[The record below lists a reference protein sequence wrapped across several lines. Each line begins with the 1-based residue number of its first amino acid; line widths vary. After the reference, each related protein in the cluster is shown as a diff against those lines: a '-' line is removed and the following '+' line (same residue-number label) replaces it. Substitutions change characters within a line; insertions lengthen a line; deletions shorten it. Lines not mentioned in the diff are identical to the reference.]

1 MISKIKFSVFACLVA
16 SAALMG
22 GCSGE
27 VISSGDFDQNGE
39 NNGADQPG
47 DGGDQPGDG
56 GDEPAKCISPDQDGD
71 TISDELEGCTEADD
85 KDGDTIP
92 NCSDDDSDGDTIPD
106 SVEADTKGCSGNF
119 PGNTDNDAYPNYLD
133 DDSDGNRILDKD
145 EGDPSVDTDNDTVPD
160 FLDDDDDGDGVSDI
174 LEIMGMPNSGD
185 INLPVGQFS
194 GDCNGD
200 GVYDAQGNSSS
211 PIDCDSDLI
220 PDYKDKDSD
229 GDGMLDAVEYYH
241 ILGEFYARY
250 SQDTDGN
257 GVSDT
262 DEAGADPNH
271 PIDTDGDGVPDFL
284 DNDNDNDGLPDKYEV
299 SIGSNPNVED
309 SDGDNASDL
318 VEIGAGTDPN
328 DSSVNPMTEG
338 NFVFVVPY
346 NGEASPKKQTLSF
359 ETGIQTVDLFFAF
372 DQSGTMG
379 DEVSSLKNGLK
390 NIIDNLKCKD
400 FGKTCVDHNDC
411 LEFTDSICSELG
423 KCIQNPSSGEG
434 CFDNMWTGL
443 GYYEKPDSFWVASHL
458 SSDTSKTVDALA
470 RFRSSGNN
478 EAAYQAPI
486 CALLGTTDANMCQSS
501 GSNNCAGGSS
511 YSRCAINCTKDT
523 SKVGCVG
530 YRNEAIRI
538 FVHAFDE
545 NQCNNSGQTA
555 RCTDFKNKVGTIMQ
569 NYKTRYVGLYSTQN
583 TSTNDGDIS
592 NMDVASDIGKKS
604 KSVDT
609 SNNPFI
615 YKAMDADL
623 ANQAAQGVKKIAGNM
638 PVQVTSLVEDIDANA
653 KNLIKSL
660 NVNIVDAGK
669 EVQGKICET
678 ISGSSIV
685 SGQFEGIN
693 NLMPGKVVC
702 YDVIPVDNQTL
713 FKPTEEP
720 LVLKARIKVL
730 GDGSVLNSGIAY
742 FVVPPVYEDNS
753 IN

>member
-16 SAALMG
+16 SAALVG
-22 GCSGE
+22 GCSSE

-47 DGGDQPGDG
+47 DGGDQPGDGGDEPGDG

-145 EGDPSVDTDNDTVPD
+145 EGEPSVDTDNDTVPD

-271 PIDTDGDGVPDFL
+271 PVDTDGDGVPDFL

-346 NGEASPKKQTLSF
+346 NGEASPKKQALSF
-359 ETGIQTVDLFFAF
+359 ATSIQTVDIYFSI
-372 DQSGTMG
+372 DQSGSMSEEISTLRQKIPSMI
-379 DEVSSLKNGLK
+379 KNMTCADLGRACIE
-390 NIIDNLKCKD
+390 NIECADLNGGNAICGENGRCIVDPAVGSD
-400 FGKTCVDHNDC
+400 GK
-411 LEFTDSICSELG
+411 
-423 KCIQNPSSGEG
+423 G
-434 CFDNMWTGL
+434 CFANMWTGI
-443 GYYEKPDSFWVASHL
+443 GWWGNINRFQNAL
-458 SSDTSKTVDALA
+458 SLQSDPNATSKAL
-470 RFRSSGNN
+470 SKTPS
-478 EAAYQAPI
+478 
-486 CALLGTTDANMCQSS
+486 L
-501 GSNNCAGGSS
+501 GSS
-511 YSRCAINCTKDT
+511 ENNVQPPACAADGSQCTNNPQCST
-523 SKVGCVG
+523 ESGRVGCVG
-530 YRNEAIRI
+530 YRKDAIKI
-538 FVHAFDE
+538 HILAGDE
-545 NQCNNSGQTA
+545 
-555 RCTDFKNKVGTIMQ
+555 KNVDSTGFAVKDAGKVGALLKEKKI
-569 NYKTRYVGLYSTQN
+569 RYIGLYGTTSARDYGIKQVACEAGSCSSGVCASN
-583 TSTNDGDIS
+583 CQSITSTELDNLFLAQINNADIEGKTIEMVR
-592 NMDVASDIGKKS
+592 NLAKTMNLEITTVAEDFDDAEHKDAS
-604 KSVDT
+604 KLV
-609 SNNPFI
+609 
-615 YKAMDADL
+615 KAIKL
-623 ANQAAQGVKKIAGNM
+623 N
-638 PVQVTSLVEDIDANA
+638 TEDI
-653 KNLIKSL
+653 
-660 NVNIVDAGK
+660 GK
-669 EVQGKICET
+669 EVQGRICT
-678 ISGSSIV
+678 SVTGDAKAP
-685 SGQFEGIN
+685 FEGIAA
-693 NLMPGKVVC
+693 LPPGTTVC

-720 LVLKARIKVL
+720 LVLKARIKIL